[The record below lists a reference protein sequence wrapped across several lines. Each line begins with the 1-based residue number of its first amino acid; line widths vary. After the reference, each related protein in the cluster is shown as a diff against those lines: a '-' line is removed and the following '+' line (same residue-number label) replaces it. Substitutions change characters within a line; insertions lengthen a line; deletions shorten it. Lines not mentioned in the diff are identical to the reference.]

1 MKKTICTA
9 IALAIVSFG
18 TAFAADLNK
27 DDAFCTVVTS
37 INDDIDAAISK
48 WQCLKVEHRPKLALA
63 DRVLKLYPENFWKS
77 SIVCINT

>member
-9 IALAIVSFG
+9 IALAIVSFD

-27 DDAFCTVVTS
+27 DDA
-37 INDDIDAAISK
+37 AISK
-48 WQCLKVEHRPKLALA
+48 WHCLKVEHRPKLALA